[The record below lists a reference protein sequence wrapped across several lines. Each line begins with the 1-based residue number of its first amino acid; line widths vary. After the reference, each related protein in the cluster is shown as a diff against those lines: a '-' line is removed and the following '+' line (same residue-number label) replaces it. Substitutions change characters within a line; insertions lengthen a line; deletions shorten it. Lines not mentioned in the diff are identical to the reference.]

1 MIEYDNPNFNANL
14 SALVQG
20 MWYSELPELI
30 DLDRIYNNF
39 ESVLRSM
46 ESGKYPYYPLDEDGF
61 IKDYKA
67 VTSPGYLRKPGV
79 EAITYYTFKKDHS
92 LREMQLVNLI
102 HYCGFVY
109 NSLYIFDELFSELYI
124 TEENWEYV
132 DNSNSYVVA
141 GESFWIDTGYDDEE
155 EFEEGVFINENNKIS
170 RWAKIEDAKMR
181 IHEFQKPVM
190 GEVNAART

>member
-67 VTSPGYLRKPGV
+67 VTSPGYLRNHQSLILSLHCHFLNMGNVCIFHSSKP
-79 EAITYYTFKKDHS
+79 AYQKDALS
-92 LREMQLVNLI
+92 FLFPP
-102 HYCGFVY
+102 YC
-109 NSLYIFDELFSELYI
+109 
-124 TEENWEYV
+124 
-132 DNSNSYVVA
+132 
-141 GESFWIDTGYDDEE
+141 
-155 EFEEGVFINENNKIS
+155 
-170 RWAKIEDAKMR
+170 
-181 IHEFQKPVM
+181 H
-190 GEVNAART
+190 